1 MTDGQS
7 HPGWRP
13 RLWPRGVRARLVA
26 AYLLA
31 AAVLAIA
38 GALILTTTLAN
49 GLRANV
55 DAGLHT
61 RADAL
66 AADVAAGNIEH
77 TDPGPSV
84 TTRAPNE
91 DVTTFTAVLDPTGT
105 LVDAQPTRLPAAPLV
120 VRPASDPV
128 ITSTRYGG
136 LAFRIL
142 TIPVH
147 RGDGTWHVVAGQSL
161 QAANEANNQ
170 VRRALLIAI
179 PILLLLVGFGAWL
192 LSGSALKPV
201 ERMRADAQ
209 RLSEH
214 DGQGRLTE
222 PGTADSLDRLAR
234 TFNQLLDRLHRSLDR
249 QRGLVADAGHELRT
263 PLAVLQTELETAVRP
278 GRTRADLIDS
288 INHAHLEVQRLS
300 ALSED
305 LLLLAQTDSSAAVL
319 AVELTDIGALLDV
332 TAAAHRAAAAASAVS
347 VHVSHPPGLLAE
359 ADPVALRRVLENLIT
374 NALRHARGHV
384 WLEADREA
392 SPGTGDLVTLRVRDD
407 GPGFPPDF
415 LVNAFDRFTR
425 ADQHRSR
432 ADPTTG
438 TGLGLAVVRS
448 LITAHHGTVTAANAP
463 DAGAEV
469 TIRIPRQHT
478 AQGDNPI
485 DGVTGHD
492 RLC

>member
-1 MTDGQS
+1 VTDGDP
-7 HPGWRP
+7 HPRWRL

-26 AYLLA
+26 VYLLA
-31 AAVLAIA
+31 AAVLALA
-38 GALILTTTLAN
+38 GALVLTITLAN

-66 AADVAAGNIEH
+66 AADVAAGNIER

-84 TTRAPNE
+84 TARARGE
-91 DVTTFTAVLDPTGT
+91 DVTTFTAVLDPSGT
-105 LVDAQPTRLPAAPLV
+105 LVDAQPIRLPASPLV

-128 ITSTRYGG
+128 LTSTRYAGI
-136 LAFRIL
+136 AFRIL

-147 RGDGTWHVVAGQSL
+147 RSDGTWHIVAGQSL
-161 QAANEANNQ
+161 EAANEANSQ
-170 VRRALLIAI
+170 VRRAVLIAT

-214 DGQGRLTE
+214 DGKGRLSE
-222 PGTADSLDRLAR
+222 PGTADSLARLAR
-234 TFNQLLDRLHRSLDR
+234 TFNQLLDRLHNSLYR

-288 INHAHLEVQRLS
+288 ISHAHLEVQRLS

-305 LLLLAQTDSSAAVL
+305 LLLLAQTDSSVGVL
-319 AVELTDIGALLDV
+319 AAELTDIGALLDDTV
-332 TAAAHRAAAAASAVS
+332 AAHHAVASARSVS
-347 VHVSHPPGLLAE
+347 LHAAHPPALLAE
-359 ADPVALRRVLENLIT
+359 ADPAAIRRVLDNLVV

-384 WLEADREA
+384 WLEADRE
-392 SPGTGDLVTLRVRDD
+392 SPPSTADVVMLRVRDD
-407 GPGFPPDF
+407 GPGFPPNF
-415 LVNAFDRFTR
+415 LPHAFDRFTR
-425 ADQHRSR
+425 ADEHRSR

-438 TGLGLAVVRS
+438 TGLGLAIVRS
-448 LITAHHGTVTAANAP
+448 LITAHRGTVTAANVP
-463 DAGAEV
+463 DGGAEV
-469 TIRIPRQHT
+469 TIRIPGTQE
-478 AQGDNPI
+478 
-485 DGVTGHD
+485 
-492 RLC
+492 